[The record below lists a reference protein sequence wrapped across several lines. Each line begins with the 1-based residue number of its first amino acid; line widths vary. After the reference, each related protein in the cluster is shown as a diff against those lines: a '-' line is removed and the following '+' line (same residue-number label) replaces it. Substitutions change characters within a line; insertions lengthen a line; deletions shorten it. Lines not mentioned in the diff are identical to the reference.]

1 MYDNLCFELFKFVL
15 WNVVL
20 FKLFCFMCY
29 EKFKHGLKNVKSFQ
43 ECENLSYIDYSES
56 KSGVLIMRK
65 SKLWFVI
72 LYIHWVPYLVLHI
85 CVYISSIHLY
95 FIEDMCNFI

>member
-1 MYDNLCFELFKFVL
+1 
-15 WNVVL
+15 
-20 FKLFCFMCY
+20 MCY

-65 SKLWFVI
+65 SKL
-72 LYIHWVPYLVLHI
+72 
-85 CVYISSIHLY
+85 
-95 FIEDMCNFI
+95 